1 MDAVARV
8 FRRQR
13 AGRVVE
19 DGIAVDVEDRFVVG
33 ELLELGVACVDGRIL
48 KERRVGLFL
57 RRVEDGL
64 QKDDGVRLEL
74 AHFVEQ
80 DLVLCGPALRRAGAE
95 LVDAEHQVNFAVVL
109 AGERLRK
116 RLLAGELRL
125 FDRRPDRQAVV
136 AEVVGVIEARI
147 VLEAVGVRVADEQR
161 VVKVARVHR
170 GEGGVGLF
178 RFGLRFRV
186 RKRNGVWDGRWF
198 GRFGLAPRVDP
209 VCGRC
214 GHCRD
219 GRRRGIQF
227 FKIVLI
233 YAGGVERGIGVER
246 QRTDKAQRQKQGK
259 GTRGHERSP

>member
-1 MDAVARV
+1 MDAVAGV

-19 DGIAVDVEDRFVVG
+19 DGIAVDIEDRFVVG

-57 RRVEDGL
+57 RRVENGL

-109 AGERLRK
+109 AGERLCK

-125 FDRRPDRQAVV
+125 FDRRPDRQTVV
-136 AEVVGVIEARI
+136 AKVVGIWQARV

-170 GEGGVGLF
+170 GEGGVGRF

-186 RKRNGVWDGRWF
+186 RKRSGVWDGRWF

-233 YAGGVERGIGVER
+233 YAGGVERGVGVER
-246 QRTDKAQRQKQGK
+246 QRADKAQRQQEK

>member
-1 MDAVARV
+1 MDAVAGV

-33 ELLELGVACVDGRIL
+33 ELLELGVACIDGRIL

-80 DLVLCGPALRRAGAE
+80 DLVLCGPAFRRAGAE

-170 GEGGVGLF
+170 GEGGVGRF

-186 RKRNGVWDGRWF
+186 RKRSGVWDGRRF
-198 GRFGLAPRVDP
+198 GRFGLAPRVDA

-233 YAGGVERGIGVER
+233 YAGGVKRGVGVER
-246 QRTDKAQRQKQGK
+246 QRADKAQRQQEK

>member
-1 MDAVARV
+1 MDAVAGV

-136 AEVVGVIEARI
+136 AEVVGVIEARV

-161 VVKVARVHR
+161 IVKVARVHR
-170 GEGGVGLF
+170 GEGGDGLF

-186 RKRNGVWDGRWF
+186 RKRSGVWDGRRF

-233 YAGGVERGIGVER
+233 YAGGVKRGIGVER
-246 QRTDKAQRQKQGK
+246 QRADKAQRQKQGK

>member
-80 DLVLCGPALRRAGAE
+80 DLVLCGPALRRAGTE

-125 FDRRPDRQAVV
+125 FDRRPDGQAVV
-136 AEVVGVIEARI
+136 AEVVGVIETRI

-186 RKRNGVWDGRWF
+186 RKRSGVWDGRRFW
-198 GRFGLAPRVDP
+198 RFGLAPWVDP

-219 GRRRGIQF
+219 GRCRGIQF
-227 FKIVLI
+227 FKIILI
-233 YAGGVERGIGVER
+233 HAGGIERGVSVER
-246 QRTDKAQRQKQGK
+246 QRADKAQRQQEK

>member
-1 MDAVARV
+1 MDAVAGV

-80 DLVLCGPALRRAGAE
+80 DFVLCGPALRRAGAE

-125 FDRRPDRQAVV
+125 FDRRPDGQPVV

-170 GEGGVGLF
+170 GEGGDGLF

-186 RKRNGVWDGRWF
+186 RKRSGVWDGRRF

-214 GHCRD
+214 GHRRD

-227 FKIVLI
+227 FKIILI
-233 YAGGVERGIGVER
+233 HAGGVKRGIGVER
-246 QRTDKAQRQKQGK
+246 QRADKAQRQQEK

>member
-1 MDAVARV
+1 MDAVAGV

-33 ELLELGVACVDGRIL
+33 KLLELGVACVDGRIL
-48 KERRVGLFL
+48 KERRVRLFL

-170 GEGGVGLF
+170 GEGGVGRF

-186 RKRNGVWDGRWF
+186 RKRSGVWDGRRF

-233 YAGGVERGIGVER
+233 YAGGIERGVGIER
-246 QRTDKAQRQKQGK
+246 QRADKAQRQQEK
-259 GTRGHERSP
+259 GTRGHEKSP

>member
-1 MDAVARV
+1 MDAVAGV

-19 DGIAVDVEDRFVVG
+19 DGIAVDIEDRFVVG

-48 KERRVGLFL
+48 KERRVGVFL

-125 FDRRPDRQAVV
+125 FDRRPDGQPVV

-170 GEGGVGLF
+170 GEGGVGRF

-186 RKRNGVWDGRWF
+186 QKRSGVWDGRRF

-233 YAGGVERGIGVER
+233 YAGGIERGVSVER
-246 QRTDKAQRQKQGK
+246 QRADKAQRQQEK

>member
-1 MDAVARV
+1 MDAVAGV

-19 DGIAVDVEDRFVVG
+19 DGIAVDIEDRFVVG

-57 RRVEDGL
+57 RRVENGL

-186 RKRNGVWDGRWF
+186 RKRLGVGDGLRL
-198 GRFGLAPRVDP
+198 GCLGLAPRVDP

-214 GHCRD
+214 GHRRD

-227 FKIVLI
+227 FKIILI
-233 YAGGVERGIGVER
+233 HAGGIERGVGVER
-246 QRTDKAQRQKQGK
+246 QRADKAQRQQEK
-259 GTRGHERSP
+259 GTRGHEKSP